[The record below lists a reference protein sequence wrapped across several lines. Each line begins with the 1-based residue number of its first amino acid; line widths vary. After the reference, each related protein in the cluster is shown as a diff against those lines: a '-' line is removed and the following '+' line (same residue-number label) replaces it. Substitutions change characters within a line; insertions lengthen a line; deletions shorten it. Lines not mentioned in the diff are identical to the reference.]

1 LLRILEEK
9 LKLNELA
16 REWEFWSRRI
26 AEAARELLGPCEVY
40 VFGSAVKGLSTGAS
54 DVDILIISDQLPK
67 KCRDRG
73 NLKANMEERAGL
85 PLYHPFEIHLVT
97 SREVEE
103 NPIYRH
109 AISEGLKL
117 YAKQT

>member
-1 LLRILEEK
+1 LLRILGER
-9 LKLNELA
+9 LKLNQLA
-16 REWEFWSRRI
+16 REWGFWSRRI

-40 VFGSAVKGLSTGAS
+40 VFGSIIKGLVTGAS
-54 DVDILIISDQLPK
+54 DVDILIVSDQMPK

-73 NLKANMEERAGL
+73 NLKANIEERAGL
-85 PLYHPFEIHLVT
+85 PLYHLFEIHLAT
-97 SREVEE
+97 RGEVEE

-117 YAKQT
+117 